1 MTPYPRRISTPIR
14 PLGDRKTRTKNEQ
27 KPRDIATGSQTLGN
41 TTEARK
47 LTSLQFSY
55 QLFRLFD
62 GILVSTASQRFGG
75 YVSYLFLS
83 PFRTFPCEK
92 SNTRISR
99 CGLFS
104 PRQLDGRPFE
114 PQTSHCVFWIFP
126 DGIIGASANARKW
139 MESRLIKPRL
149 PGRRTNIISV
159 TIAREY
165 LVVFHTS
172 CTSSYSNGH

>member
-14 PLGDRKTRTKNEQ
+14 PLGDRETRTKNEQ

-41 TTEARK
+41 RTEARK

-92 SNTRISR
+92 ST
-99 CGLFS
+99 
-104 PRQLDGRPFE
+104 P
-114 PQTSHCVFWIFP
+114 
-126 DGIIGASANARKW
+126 
-139 MESRLIKPRL
+139 ESRAAEFFHRVNLTVVPVSPKRPTAYS
-149 PGRRTNIISV
+149 GFSRTASSAPQQTHGSEWNPASSNIISV